1 MEHYARPQQLV
12 RVNRRRRLNL
22 LVTGE
27 GGGPTVVLA
36 AGFLGG
42 TLDWGYVQHRL
53 SKSRRVVSFDTA
65 GLGFS
70 DPGPLPRTSS
80 AIVQDLRTALANAQI
95 APPYILVGHSA
106 GGLRMHLFAA
116 LHPGEVVGLV
126 LLDSVTPDW
135 QQRLETVGSPGIA
148 PEQDILRRLLKLAR
162 AGELHPQ
169 SLEYIERIG
178 LPRAGLSPAVNQA
191 LHEMWIRPSY
201 LRTALSE
208 SHNLRA
214 ASDQEASAYRRD
226 LGDLPLVVLTA
237 GHAAQMPALAGVAGA
252 RVWQAMHEELA
263 TLSSRGVRHVVDCG
277 HNIPVERPDAAVAAV
292 EEVGAVA

>member
-1 MEHYARPQQLV
+1 VDHYARPQQLV

-22 LVTGE
+22 LATGE
-27 GGGPTVVLA
+27 GGPTVVLA

-70 DPGPLPRTSS
+70 DPGRLPRTSS
-80 AIVQDLRTALANAQI
+80 AIVQDLRAALANAGIQ
-95 APPYILVGHSA
+95 PPYILVGHSA

-116 LHPGEVVGLV
+116 LHPEEVVGLV
-126 LLDSVTPDW
+126 LVDSVMPDW
-135 QQRLETVGSPGIA
+135 QQRLKSVGSPGIA
-148 PEQDILRRLLKLAR
+148 PEQDILRRLLALAS
-162 AGELHPQ
+162 AGKLHPQ
-169 SLEYIERIG
+169 SPEYIERIG

-214 ASDQEASAYRRD
+214 ASDHEASAYSRG

-237 GHAAQMPALAGVAGA
+237 GQAAQMPALAGTAGA
-252 RVWQAMHEELA
+252 GIWQAMHEELA
-263 TLSSRGVRHVVDCG
+263 ALSSRGVQQVIDCG
-277 HNIPVERPDAAVAAV
+277 HNIPVERPDAVVAAV
-292 EEVGAVA
+292 EEVAAAA

>member
-1 MEHYARPQQLV
+1 MDRYARPQQLV

-27 GGGPTVVLA
+27 GGPTVVLA

-53 SKSRRVVSFDTA
+53 SRSRRVVSFDTA

-70 DPGPLPRTSS
+70 DPGPPPRTSS
-80 AIVQDLRTALANAQI
+80 AIVRDLRAALANAGI
-95 APPYILVGHSA
+95 GPPYILAGHSA

-116 LHPGEVVGLV
+116 LHPEEVAGLV
-126 LLDSVTPDW
+126 LVDSVQPDW
-135 QQRLETVGSPGIA
+135 RQRLEPVGSPGIGL
-148 PEQDILRRLLKLAR
+148 EQTMLRRLLALAV
-162 AGELHPQ
+162 AGNLNPQ
-169 SLEYIERIG
+169 SPEYIERIG

-208 SHNLRA
+208 SQNLRA
-214 ASDQEASAYRRD
+214 VSEREVAAYGWT

-237 GHAAQMPALAGVAGA
+237 GQAAQMPFLGGPAGA

-263 TLSSRGVRHVVDCG
+263 ALSSRGVQRIIDSG
-277 HNIPVERPDAAVAAV
+277 HNIPVERPDAVVAAV
-292 EEVGAVA
+292 EEVAAKV